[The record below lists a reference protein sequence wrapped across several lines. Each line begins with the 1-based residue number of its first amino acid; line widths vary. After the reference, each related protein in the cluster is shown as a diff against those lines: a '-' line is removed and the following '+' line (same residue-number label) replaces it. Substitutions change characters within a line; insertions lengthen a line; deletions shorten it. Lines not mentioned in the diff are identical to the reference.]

1 MASRTRGA
9 DRMRVLGLLLLG
21 LVTLGTLAWFL
32 ARNVEVKQERVWE
45 GYHGEARTNDFLAA
59 VRLLGRLGRE
69 THAVRGVPLPK
80 TLGPRDALIL
90 PARHLRMTP
99 GQVADLRAWVSAGG
113 LLVAEGTFA
122 EDPDSDRVNDPL
134 FEAFGARLVKNGLTA
149 PKQEEGSD
157 YDAWK
162 ERVKA
167 FERDHGVVEADLNG
181 TANRVDLG
189 AYDRLAYEGPEEDLG
204 AGGKMLFLRE
214 GQGSV
219 FLFTHLDALRNSQ
232 IGQEDHADFLA
243 ALVSRR
249 PPGAKAWLVYEEE
262 PPSLVAWLRAN
273 AWMVMGSL
281 ALLTLLFLWRG
292 LRRLGPRVPDPALDR
307 RSLLEHLAA
316 AGRFQWSLREGEA
329 LLAAAQAALAARLRA
344 AHPALAALP
353 PDRQVAALAERG
365 GLTEAQVFHALRY
378 GRHADARDFTDAL
391 HTLERLRT
399 HL

>member
-281 ALLTLLFLWRG
+281 ALLTLLFLGGACGAWAPGSRI
-292 LRRLGPRVPDPALDR
+292 RP
-307 RSLLEHLAA
+307 STAA
-316 AGRFQWSLREGEA
+316 ACWSTWPPPAASSGASGRARPSWPRPRRPWRPGSAPPTRPSPRSRPTA
-329 LLAAAQAALAARLRA
+329 RWRRWRSAAGSPRPRSSTPSATAATPT
-344 AHPALAALP
+344 PAISPTPSTRSNA
-353 PDRQVAALAERG
+353 
-365 GLTEAQVFHALRY
+365 
-378 GRHADARDFTDAL
+378 
-391 HTLERLRT
+391 
-399 HL
+399 